1 MAQNITQVPP
11 VNNDTNGKN
20 MIKLWE
26 EEEKDP
32 HQMIQ
37 MEMTVVIPNPS
48 RARTT
53 KTMRITNKDVIIT
66 LPEGFV
72 LNKDRRLPHS
82 KITR

>member
-53 KTMRITNKDVIIT
+53 KTM
-66 LPEGFV
+66 
-72 LNKDRRLPHS
+72 
-82 KITR
+82 